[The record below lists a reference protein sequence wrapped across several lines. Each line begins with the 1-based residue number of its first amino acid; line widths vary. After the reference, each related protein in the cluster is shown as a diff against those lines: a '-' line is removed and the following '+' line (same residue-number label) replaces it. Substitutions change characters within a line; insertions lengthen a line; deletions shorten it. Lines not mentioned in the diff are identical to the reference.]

1 MHSVAQKSNVSEPTA
16 SYIDPLGPQKSI
28 VERATRLQSLV
39 KANAQAAED
48 ARRVGDETIA
58 ALQREGLFHIAVP
71 ERLGGAGAN
80 FRTFIDAV
88 SEIGRADGGTGWAV
102 ALLNVCTW
110 FATLFSERAQAEVFG
125 KTPGA
130 RVCGVFTMP
139 VQSERV
145 DGGYRVSGEWWY
157 GSGSL
162 HAQWGTLGIK
172 IGENADGS
180 PITALALIPLSDLTI
195 RDTWHVAGMRASGS
209 NTLVA
214 DNVFVPDHR
223 VQAFAD
229 MAAENYAREWAEEPN
244 YHASFVPVAEIVL
257 VAVQIGLA
265 RHAVDLTLQK
275 GAGKPVAYTVFSE
288 ARQSPAHQIKL
299 AEAMCDI
306 DSAYLLVARAC
317 ADIDGAALRREKLDL
332 VTRARVRMD
341 TGHAAKLCRES
352 INKLLSV
359 NGAGSFALANPL
371 QRIWRDSEIASRHAF
386 VHPEMA
392 SLIYGRALFGIEEL
406 IQPY

>member
-1 MHSVAQKSNVSEPTA
+1 MHSGTQKSNA
-16 SYIDPLGPQKSI
+16 AGQSYVDPLGAEKSV
-28 VERATRLQSLV
+28 VEKATRLQALI
-39 KANAQAAED
+39 KANSQAAED
-48 ARRVGDETIA
+48 ARRVTDEVVA
-58 ALQREGLFHIAVP
+58 ALHREGLFHISVP
-71 ERLGGAGAN
+71 KRLGGSGAN

-125 KTPGA
+125 DNPAA

-139 VQSERV
+139 VRSERV

-172 IGENADGS
+172 IGDNPDGS
-180 PITALALIPLSDLTI
+180 PVNALALVPLSDLSI

-214 DNVFVPDHR
+214 ENVFIPEYR

-229 MAAENYAREWAEEPN
+229 MAAETYAREWADEPN
-244 YHASFVPVAEIVL
+244 YHASFIPVAEIVL

-275 GAGKPVAYTVFSE
+275 GGSKPVAYTIFTE
-288 ARQSPAHQIKL
+288 ARQSPAHQIKF
-299 AEAMCDI
+299 AEAMSDI
-306 DSAYLLVARAC
+306 DAAYLLVARAC
-317 ADIDGAALRREKLDL
+317 ADIDDAALRREKLDM

-341 TGHAAKLCRES
+341 TGHAAKLCREA

-392 SLIYGRALFGIEEL
+392 SLVYGRALFGIEEP